1 MISGPK
7 SYRDFRETGPRF
19 SFICQTD
26 NDSINDTSI
35 WKSLNEATVRMYGLC
50 YVDKIKSKNIT
61 LLPILCSAWRSFF
74 FLKCLSFFNPLISN
88 IGLSI
93 IYNSPLTSNF
103 FLKFLRNKVF
113 SPFTKSFR
121 KISWKVNEIPTK
133 WISFI
138 MWLREMRVLPFWI
151 LVRLKWRSASA
162 AAGEWVVLCSIR
174 FGSCES
180 MASQP
185 GLRETGLVAASRH
198 ITEGKASHKT
208 KTIIIIIIK
217 IIKCQFQFR
226 FPTRQED

>member
-1 MISGPK
+1 MTPAYESHWMRLGYEWMDFVMLAKSSPK
-7 SYRDFRETGPRF
+7 
-19 SFICQTD
+19 
-26 NDSINDTSI
+26 
-35 WKSLNEATVRMYGLC
+35 
-50 YVDKIKSKNIT
+50 T
-61 LLPILCSAWRSFF
+61 LLCCPFYVLLGGAFF

-103 FLKFLRNKVF
+103 FLKFLRNKVCL
-113 SPFTKSFR
+113 PFTKSFR

-133 WISFI
+133 WIS
-138 MWLREMRVLPFWI
+138 
-151 LVRLKWRSASA
+151 
-162 AAGEWVVLCSIR
+162 EWVVLYSIR

-185 GLRETGLVAASRH
+185 GLRETDLVAASRH

-208 KTIIIIIIK
+208 KTKIIK
-217 IIKCQFQFR
+217 MIKCQFQFR

>member
-1 MISGPK
+1 MTPVYESHWMRLRYECMDFVMLTKSSPK
-7 SYRDFRETGPRF
+7 
-19 SFICQTD
+19 
-26 NDSINDTSI
+26 
-35 WKSLNEATVRMYGLC
+35 
-50 YVDKIKSKNIT
+50 T
-61 LLPILCSAWRSFF
+61 LLCCPSYVLLEGAFF

-103 FLKFLRNKVF
+103 FLKFLRNKVCL
-113 SPFTKSFR
+113 PFTKSFR

-138 MWLREMRVLPFWI
+138 MWLTEMRVLPFWI
-151 LVRLKWRSASA
+151 LVRLKWRSAS
-162 AAGEWVVLCSIR
+162 AGEWVVLCSIR

-208 KTIIIIIIK
+208 KTKIIIIIK